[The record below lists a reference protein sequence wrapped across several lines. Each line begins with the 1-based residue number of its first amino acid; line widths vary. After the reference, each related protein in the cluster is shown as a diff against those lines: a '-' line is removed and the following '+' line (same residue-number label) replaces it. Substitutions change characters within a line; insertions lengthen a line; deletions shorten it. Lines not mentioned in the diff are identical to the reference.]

1 MKGLLVKE
9 FYVIRDSLLT
19 LLVIFIAIGV
29 GLAFLISPCVLITIA
44 AITLSMQAIT
54 TIQNDK
60 STQWNRFSA
69 TLPVSRV
76 QVVES
81 KYLIYLL
88 LSITGIALGVI
99 ICFIA
104 SLLKQSFDIN
114 ELLIYFCLAIII
126 SLLPGSISIPC
137 AFVFDQEKSI
147 MGTVLSYIVT
157 SGLFAGLIFLLK
169 QLMDPME
176 NILAIYGIT
185 AAFSVV
191 VFTLSWLLCPKRLSK
206 RDI

>member
-9 FYVIRDSLLT
+9 FYVICDSLLT

-29 GLAFLISPCVLITIA
+29 GLAFLISPSVLITIA
-44 AITLSMQAIT
+44 ATTLSMQAIT

-99 ICFIA
+99 VCFIA
-104 SLLKQSFDIN
+104 SLFKQSFDIN

-169 QLMDPME
+169 QFMDPME
-176 NILAIYGIT
+176 NILAICGIT

-191 VFTLSWLLCPKRLSK
+191 VFNLSWLLCPKRLSK

>member
-9 FYVIRDSLLT
+9 FYVICDSLLT

-44 AITLSMQAIT
+44 ATTLSMQSIT

-99 ICFIA
+99 VCFIA
-104 SLLKQSFDIN
+104 SLFKQSFDIN

-169 QLMDPME
+169 QFMDPME
-176 NILAIYGIT
+176 NILAICGIT

-191 VFTLSWLLCPKRLSK
+191 VFNLSWLLCPKRLSK